1 MLHNIGVMTKSASST
16 EEKIKE
22 AAKKVFLEKGFDG
35 ATTRDIAKEADL
47 NCALMNYY
55 FRSKEK
61 LFGEVFN
68 EMLQLFFA
76 GMTSVLTEPISLK
89 EKIVRLIEHDFQTF
103 KQHPSLCIFIL
114 NELHRDPDHLVHII
128 QAAKTQPTLLFEQQ
142 LKDAIDQGEVRPV
155 NPHHVLNLL
164 LSNTQFIF
172 LGKAITMN
180 TWQMTEA
187 AFNTYAEEHKQLVT
201 QMIINFLFIDTPET
215 ALKQPVSEP
224 AILSY

>member
-1 MLHNIGVMTKSASST
+1 
-16 EEKIKE
+16 
-22 AAKKVFLEKGFDG
+22 
-35 ATTRDIAKEADL
+35 
-47 NCALMNYY
+47 MNYY

-89 EKIVRLIEHDFQTF
+89 EKIIKLIDHDFQTF

-114 NELHRDPDHLVHII
+114 NELHRDPDHLVNII
-128 QAAKTQPTLLFEQQ
+128 QAAKTQPTLLFEQE
-142 LKDAIDQGEVRPV
+142 LKNAIDQGIVRSV
-155 NPHHVLNLL
+155 NPHHVLSLL

-180 TWQMTEA
+180 TWQMTEDT
-187 AFNTYAEEHKQLVT
+187 FNTYAEEHKQLIT
-201 QMIINFLFIDTPET
+201 QMIVNFLFINTPEC
-215 ALKQPVSEP
+215 ALEQSVVEL
-224 AILSY
+224 AISPY